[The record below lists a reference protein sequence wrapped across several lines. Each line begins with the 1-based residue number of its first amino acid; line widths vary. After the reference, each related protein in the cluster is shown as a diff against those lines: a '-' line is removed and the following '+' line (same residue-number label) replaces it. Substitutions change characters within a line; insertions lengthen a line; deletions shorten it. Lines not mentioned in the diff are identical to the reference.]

1 MKLETASFLE
11 ISQLLK
17 HSDRSLEE
25 LLSFTFESSPF
36 AVFILRLIEEDNVP
50 VDYEYVYIN

>member
-50 VDYEYVYIN
+50 VDYE